1 MFWVVVTLQHIC
13 SPEKILV
20 IHTFYLTWF
29 LWVKRAAV
37 HLNMFWEE
45 MIRWS
50 SQTEMRW
57 LDVILHKCCWTAGQV
72 IPTLRLQ
79 EIIVGRGE
87 QKKRKKSK
95 TPPNSKMACNVFVQ
109 VLLKC
114 LRGVGWNL
122 MGEDRSVSKLTLLQH
137 CHLQDHSRWSEW
149 PAYQQALRH
158 LMAVRMKIKRGFGL
172 PCWNSRPKQPES
184 RASSRSARVCFIST
198 PPSVTHVKPAE
209 DTLGNSHF
217 INQIG
222 TLC

>member
-37 HLNMFWEE
+37 HLNMFW
-45 MIRWS
+45 
-50 SQTEMRW
+50 TG
-57 LDVILHKCCWTAGQV
+57 TAGQV

>member
-37 HLNMFWEE
+37 HLNMFW
-45 MIRWS
+45 
-50 SQTEMRW
+50 TG
-57 LDVILHKCCWTAGQV
+57 TAGQV

-149 PAYQQALRH
+149 PAHQQALRH